1 MLKTRNHL
9 ARVQHLLDLRRT
21 LEIGRKQR
29 TLILQLARQPFNLL
43 LFAPFEI
50 RSQTDESRHRVNRLG
65 VSIALLSDV
74 ELDQSHPETLHL
86 TNDVQEVR
94 IGDLRVTDFDQR
106 FVTRDQRFREF
117 LLVTHD
123 ARVGDVDGQVAI
135 RHALSQNGARVVELV
150 SKFSQDDA
158 IGFVL
163 GNRLPEIIV
172 ISSLAFLED
181 GRLIRLGGGENL
193 LGARLDGVV
202 GAPHGEIED

>member
-1 MLKTRNHL
+1 MSAT
-9 ARVQHLLDLRRT
+9 AT
-21 LEIGRKQR
+21 AFGGRHVGWPGSGG
-29 TLILQLARQPFNLL
+29 A
-43 LFAPFEI
+43 
-50 RSQTDESRHRVNRLG
+50 
-65 VSIALLSDV
+65 
-74 ELDQSHPETLHL
+74 
-86 TNDVQEVR
+86 
-94 IGDLRVTDFDQR
+94 
-106 FVTRDQRFREF
+106 
-117 LLVTHD
+117 D

-150 SKFSQDDA
+150 PKFSQDDA

>member
-29 TLILQLARQPFNLL
+29 TLILQLARQPFNLF

-181 GRLIRLGGGENL
+181 GRLVRLGGGENL